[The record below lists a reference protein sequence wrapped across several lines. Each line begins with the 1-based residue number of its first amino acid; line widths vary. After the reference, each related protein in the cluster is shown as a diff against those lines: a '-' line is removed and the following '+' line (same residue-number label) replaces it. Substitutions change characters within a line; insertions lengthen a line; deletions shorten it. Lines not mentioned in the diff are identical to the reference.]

1 MIRAR
6 ESSDNW
12 GHVAHQVLD
21 RARAGHGL
29 AEHIEWALAYLGD
42 KPGSTK
48 IPRDLM
54 GSQSK
59 AVPA

>member
-12 GHVAHQVLD
+12 AHVAHGILD
-21 RARAGHGL
+21 KARDGHGL
-29 AEHIEWALAYLGD
+29 PHHIEWAIVYLGD

-59 AVPA
+59 AVA

>member
-12 GHVAHQVLD
+12 AHRAHHILD
-21 RARAGHGL
+21 QAREGHGRP
-29 AEHIEWALAYLGD
+29 EHIEWALAYLND
-42 KPGSTK
+42 KEGCTK

-54 GSQSK
+54 GSQSQ

>member
-12 GHVAHQVLD
+12 AHVAHHVLD
-21 RARAGHGL
+21 KARAGRGL
-29 AEHIEWALAYLGD
+29 AEHIEWALSYLGD
-42 KPGSTK
+42 KPGSSK